1 MTLRKR
7 QCKVVF
13 CRQVSFQPWS
23 RYCSYSSS
31 KFVPSN
37 HGRDIVPSSSK
48 IVWTIYTSASI
59 HHTHPVTPV
68 SISVPSPLDDRY
80 SHTRTHPRTRT
91 HTYKHTRAYTQTKN
105 TKTHVSSR
113 TDPDHHV
120 IKSNTHTHAN
130 THVSSRT
137 NPDHH
142 VVKSNTHTHTHTHTH
157 TRKTN
162 TCPHAQTQSITWSS
176 QSQTARARSA
186 CLPLGTTALL
196 RRYLCTAAGTTQV
209 RAL

>member
-113 TDPDHHV
+113 TDPE
-120 IKSNTHTHAN
+120 
-130 THVSSRT
+130 
-137 NPDHH
+137 HH
-142 VVKSNTHTHTHTHTH
+142 VVKSKPDSASTVGVFA
-157 TRKTN
+157 TRHYRAFEAVSVYSGRYYTG
-162 TCPHAQTQSITWSS
+162 ARVVSS
-176 QSQTARARSA
+176 
-186 CLPLGTTALL
+186 
-196 RRYLCTAAGTTQV
+196 
-209 RAL
+209 